1 MVMVRNIAECNC
13 NDFMKAWTI
22 TFQYP
27 ISLSFY
33 WLCVVVGG
41 VIVVSMTEFNGP
53 TVHPDICI

>member
-33 WLCVVVGG
+33 WLCVVGGG

-53 TVHPDICI
+53 I